1 MRNSMLLAP
10 FFVLIHSVALAADE
24 TAPPGDHEND
34 SQLQAESVSS
44 RHSVTIDGRTIHYT
58 ATAGLDVV
66 RDDDGAGIGLFGY
79 TAYVRDGDDSA
90 NRPILFAYNG
100 GPGSASIWLHMGVLG
115 PRRIP
120 VADLEVTGPPPYGAV
135 NNEFSILDVADLVM
149 MDPVGTGYATIE
161 GEGRPEDFWGVD
173 ADIAVTAQF
182 IVNYITLNARWRSPK
197 FVLGE
202 SYGGIRTG
210 GVAYELLTGY
220 GMGLNGVILVSPFM
234 DAAAARDRFAIDLPH
249 ALYLPTLAATAWYHR
264 AIEDR
269 PEDLAV
275 FLDEVE
281 AFAIEEYAPALM
293 KGAMLP
299 APERAALKSRLSRY
313 TGLSEQYWENS
324 NLRVPH
330 MRFVQEL
337 LRDEDL
343 TVGRIDSRFK
353 GRSVGRVAASMQYD
367 PFDAA
372 VRPAFKAGFMHYYS
386 NDLGF
391 RKERDYVV
399 SGGLYNNWDWLH
411 VMPDGRETLITN
423 TAVDLATTMTLYP
436 PMRVL
441 VQQGYF
447 DLATPHFVLEY
458 VINHMD
464 LDAAQRARVSVEM
477 YEAGHMMY
485 VHPPSLAKFKQDLA
499 GFITAGDGVE

>member
-1 MRNSMLLAP
+1 MKKLLLMPLSLLFSLLGAA
-10 FFVLIHSVALAADE
+10 ALAAAD
-24 TAPPGDHEND
+24 AVPPADGEDITPLE
-34 SQLQAESVSS
+34 AESVVT
-44 RHSVTIDGRTIHYT
+44 RHSVEIDGRRIDYT
-58 ATAGLDVV
+58 ATAGLDLI
-66 RDDDGAGIGLFGY
+66 RNEAGEGIGLFGY
-79 TAYVRDGDDSA
+79 TAYVREGEDSA
-90 NRPILFAYNG
+90 GRPLLFAYNG

-120 VADLEVTGPPPYGAV
+120 VNDVEVTGPPPYGAV
-135 NNEFSILDVADLVM
+135 NNEFSVLDVADLVM

-173 ADIAVTAQF
+173 ADIAVASQF
-182 IVNYITLNARWRSPK
+182 IVNYLTQNNRWNSPK
-197 FVLGE
+197 YVLGE

-210 GVAYELLTGY
+210 GVAYELLADY
-220 GMGLNGVILVSPFM
+220 GVGLNGVILVSPFM

-249 ALYLPTLAATAWYHR
+249 ALYLPTLAATAWYHD
-264 AIEDR
+264 AIADR
-269 PEDLAV
+269 PENLMA
-275 FLDEVE
+275 FIEEVE
-281 AFAIEEYAPALM
+281 TFAVEEYAPALM
-293 KGAMLP
+293 KGATLP
-299 APERAALKSRLSRY
+299 AAEREALVGELARY

-330 MRFVQEL
+330 TRFTQEL
-337 LRDEDL
+337 LRDQDI

-353 GRSVGRVAASMQYD
+353 GRSIDRVADNMQYD

-372 VRPAFKAGFMHYYS
+372 VRPAYKAGFMHYYN

-391 RKERDYVV
+391 RKDRDYAV
-399 SGGLYNNWDWLH
+399 SGGIFERWDWLH
-411 VMPDGRETLITN
+411 TLPNGQETLITN
-423 TAVDLATTMTLYP
+423 TAVDLATAMTRYP

-441 VQQGYF
+441 VQQGYY

-458 VINHMD
+458 VLNHMD
-464 LDAAQRARVSVEM
+464 LNAEQRSRIVVEM

-499 GFITAGDGVE
+499 DFITAD

>member
-1 MRNSMLLAP
+1 MKKLLLTP
-10 FFVLIHSVALAADE
+10 LLVLLHGAALAAAE
-24 TAPPGDHEND
+24 PTPPANGENGDRLE
-34 SQLQAESVSS
+34 AESVSTP
-44 RHSVTIDGRTIHYT
+44 HSVTVDGNTIRYT
-58 ATAGLDVV
+58 ATAGLDVI
-66 RDDDGAGIGLFGY
+66 RNDDGADIGLFGY
-79 TAYVRDGDDSA
+79 TAYVRDGDNTA

-173 ADIAVTAQF
+173 ADIAVASQF
-182 IVNYITLNARWRSPK
+182 IVNYITRNDRWRSPK

-210 GVAYELLTGY
+210 GVAYELLTRY

-249 ALYLPTLAATAWYHR
+249 ALYLPTLAATAWYHHV
-264 AIEDR
+264 IDDR
-269 PEDLAV
+269 PEDLAE
-275 FLDEVE
+275 FIAEVE
-281 AFAIEEYAPALM
+281 AFAVEEYAPALM

-299 APERAALKSRLSRY
+299 DAEREALKSALSRY

-330 MRFVQEL
+330 MRFTQEL
-337 LRDEDL
+337 LRDDDI

-353 GRSVGRVAASMQYD
+353 GRSIDRVADNMQYD

-372 VRPAFKAGFMHYYS
+372 VRPAFKAGFMHYYN

-391 RKERDYVV
+391 RKERDYAV
-399 SGGLYNNWDWLH
+399 SGGIFERWDWLH
-411 VMPDGRETLITN
+411 TMPNGQETLITN
-423 TAVDLATTMTLYP
+423 TAVDLATAMTLYP

-458 VINHMD
+458 VVNHMD
-464 LDAAQRARVSVEM
+464 LDADQRARIAVEM

-485 VHPPSLAKFKQDLA
+485 VHPPSLAKFKRDLA
-499 GFITAGDGVE
+499 DFINTGDGAN

>member
-1 MRNSMLLAP
+1 MKTTLLLVP
-10 FFVLIHSVALAADE
+10 FFAAIHGMALAAEPMQAAEDD
-24 TAPPGDHEND
+24 AP
-34 SQLQAESVSS
+34 LAAESVTSQ
-44 RHSVTIDGRTIHYT
+44 HSVVIDGETISYT
-58 ATAGLDVV
+58 ATAGLDVI
-66 RDDDGAGIGLFGY
+66 RDDSGTGIGLFGY

-90 NRPILFAYNG
+90 SRPILFAYNG

-120 VADLEVTGPPPYGAV
+120 VVDLEVTGPAPYGAV
-135 NNEFSILDVADLVM
+135 DNEFSILDVADLVM

-161 GEGRPEDFWGVD
+161 GPGKPEDFWGVD
-173 ADIAVTAQF
+173 ADIAVASQF
-182 IVNYITLNARWRSPK
+182 IVNYITRTDRWKSPK

-210 GVAYELLTGY
+210 GVAHELLRRY
-220 GMGLNGVILVSPFM
+220 AMSLNGVILVSPFM
-234 DAAAARDRFAIDLPH
+234 DVAAARDRFAIDLPH
-249 ALYLPTLAATAWYHR
+249 ALYLPTLAATAWYHE

-269 PEDLAV
+269 PDDLAA

-281 AFAIEEYAPALM
+281 TFAINDYAPALLQ
-293 KGAMLP
+293 GSALP
-299 APERAALKSRLSRY
+299 EAQRSALKARLSRY

-330 MRFVQEL
+330 MRFTQEL
-337 LRDEDL
+337 LRDEDI
-343 TVGRIDSRFK
+343 TIGRIDSRFK
-353 GRSVGRVAASMQYD
+353 GRSIDRVAGNMQYD

-372 VRPAFKAGFMHYYS
+372 VRPAFKAGFMDYY
-386 NDLGF
+386 NNELGF
-391 RKERDYVV
+391 RKERDYLV
-399 SGGLYNNWDWLH
+399 SGGLFNDWDWLH
-411 VMPDGRETLITN
+411 VLPSGQETLITN
-423 TAVDLATTMTLYP
+423 TAIDLATTMTLHP

-464 LDAAQRARVSVEM
+464 LDAAQRTRISVEM

-485 VHPPSLAKFKQDLA
+485 VHPPSLAKFKRDLA
-499 GFITAGDGVE
+499 DFITAD